1 MVARYPERE
10 PPVTCRQRFPYS
22 TRVDTGVVIRLVA
35 TDLDGTFWGEDLVV
49 PPAHLAAAEELV
61 ESGVTVL
68 AATSRRPRV
77 VRRQLAMVGL
87 RLPAVL
93 IDGALGV
100 DFRSDER
107 FHQSRFDPEIALGTL
122 AIFQEHGLDPCL
134 YVEDPEIDI
143 VVSETP
149 STCAAHLAYLGAVA
163 GTADLEVTAQMS
175 EVYALSVLGLSHERL
190 KAAARELSRL
200 DGPSVLLYPE
210 PDYGEFGLI
219 VTPPGV
225 SKWTGVDA
233 YCQLHGIAPEE
244 VLAVGDGLNDLPM
257 LRQAGTPVAVRSGVP
272 EAIAHAAHLI
282 DPPDGDGWVH
292 IVDLIGA

>member
-1 MVARYPERE
+1 MSRTPE
-10 PPVTCRQRFPYS
+10 RFPYS
-22 TRVDTGVVIRLVA
+22 RVDTGVVIRLVA

-49 PPAHLAAAEELV
+49 PPAHLAAVEELV

-77 VRRQLAMVGL
+77 VRRQLANVGL

-100 DFRSDER
+100 DFRSEDR
-107 FHQSRFDPEIALGTL
+107 FHQSRFDPKVALMTL
-122 AIFQEHGLDPCL
+122 ATFQEHGLEPCL
-134 YVEDPEIDI
+134 YVENPEIDI
-143 VVSETP
+143 VVSELP
-149 STCAAHLAYLGAVA
+149 STCAAHLLYLGAVA
-163 GTADLEVTAQMS
+163 GTADLEVTARTS
-175 EVYALSVLGLSHERL
+175 EVYAFSVLGLSHERL
-190 KAAARELSRL
+190 EAVAWELTRI

-233 YCQLHGIAPEE
+233 YCQLHGITPEE

-257 LRQAGTPVAVRSGVP
+257 LRHAGTAVGVRGGAPEVVARA
-272 EAIAHAAHLI
+272 EHLI

-292 IVDLIGA
+292 IVDLVGA